1 MRSNVEMLRSQE
13 KSIFLLEVG
22 RKNCEQVI
30 PLISKAHFQ
39 CMSGMSDWS
48 EEGIWDQLQLEYVKH
63 YIIFNSKFESVGII
77 RVVQE
82 LNDVISIHGAGWG
95 QSDFLYSKAWKYLIG
110 HFSSSKK
117 RIKSYCQNDNF
128 MAIHALLRSG
138 FNLTSTL
145 RIKDL
150 KPKLFFEL
158 DSAMRA
164 ENKLFEVETNELS
177 LIEQKLKLGDVHF
190 RKRNLE
196 YVVYEETVGMSHFE
210 KFGKRLLSI
219 PSPVLTIHSC
229 RNSSFTCLITVW
241 PNSSKTFFVPEIF
254 ANKEMEIAYLFEKL
268 RSTMGE
274 FDRLEV
280 ENPPIWLGVYLNS
293 LFYHCGVKDFTT
305 FIWQL

>member
-1 MRSNVEMLRSQE
+1 MRLNVEMLRSQE

-39 CMSGMSDWS
+39 RMSGMSDWS
-48 EEGIWDQLQLEYVKH
+48 EEEIWDQLQLDYVKH

-138 FNLTSTL
+138 FILTSTL

-177 LIEQKLKLGDVHF
+177 LIEQKLKLGDIHF

-196 YVVYEETVGMSHFE
+196 YVVYEEEVGVSHFE
-210 KFGKRLLSI
+210 KFGNRLLSI

-241 PNSSKTFFVPEIF
+241 PNSSKTFFIPEIF
-254 ANKEMEIAYLFEKL
+254 ANKEMEIAYLFERL

-280 ENPPIWLGVYLNS
+280 ENPPNWLGVYLNS